1 MTRRFFG
8 VSLAALLAG
17 CSGAGVTTTDLR
29 GKIAPEIAQIVIN
42 REQLAPWV
50 FTVSVEP
57 IRLDDAIEAVRAR
70 FAARHAAEF
79 QVAELN
85 DLRRFYSSRDGQA
98 VVALAYAAEGGR
110 EKPPLSAD
118 QYDRVDEAFNDPVI
132 ARSVSMLRDELRAAF
147 ASDFAFLK

>member
-8 VSLAALLAG
+8 VSLAAMLAG

-29 GKIAPEIAQIVIN
+29 GKIAPEIAQVVVN

-50 FTVSVEP
+50 FSDPVEAA
-57 IRLDDAIEAVRAR
+57 RLDGAIEVVRGR
-70 FAARHAAEF
+70 VAARHAAEF

-98 VVALAYAAEGGR
+98 AVSLAYAAEGGR
-110 EKPPLSAD
+110 AKPPLSAA
-118 QYDRVDEAFNDPVI
+118 QYGRVAAAFDDPVI
-132 ARSVSMLRDELRAAF
+132 ARSVSMMRDDLRGAF
-147 ASDFAFLK
+147 ASEFAF